1 MTTCDSTILETL
13 GFQNVGQF
21 LLGEGALGFILRH
34 FSTENGN
41 YVFVIDKRAQ
51 YIGETS
57 NGIRH
62 RMRQY
67 RKPGPRQKTNQ
78 YVKKMILNELG
89 NNRAVEI
96 WFLDENKIREIEIV
110 AIRNDSFL
118 ETKADNKLLERFLI
132 KKLNPEWN
140 RT

>member
-1 MTTCDSTILETL
+1 
-13 GFQNVGQF
+13 
-21 LLGEGALGFILRH
+21 
-34 FSTENGN
+34 
-41 YVFVIDKRAQ
+41 
-51 YIGETS
+51 
-57 NGIRH
+57 
-62 RMRQY
+62 
-67 RKPGPRQKTNQ
+67 
-78 YVKKMILNELG
+78 MILNELG